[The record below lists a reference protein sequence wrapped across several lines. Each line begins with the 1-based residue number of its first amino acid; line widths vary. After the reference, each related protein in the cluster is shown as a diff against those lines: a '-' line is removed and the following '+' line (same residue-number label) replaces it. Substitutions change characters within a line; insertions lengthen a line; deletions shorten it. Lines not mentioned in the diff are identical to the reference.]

1 MLAGQMDCALVKL
14 TAIRERVAVDAIKW
28 APKSMYSGIVG
39 WGARRKLPR
48 SLRAPIYQAFAN
60 AVGAELGEVE
70 HALTHYGSLGE
81 FFARGLKPGAR
92 VLPEDERVW
101 AAPCDCLVAEAG
113 LLRGRAIEAKGRSF
127 SLRALLNSER
137 LALALQDG
145 EFATLYLSPK
155 DYHRVHTPIDCQLVG
170 YQYIPGSLYPVG
182 PFCLDHI
189 DNIFSMNE
197 RLVLE
202 FECTFGTFAMVMVG
216 AAGVGNLCLTQPEL
230 QSRFLRNSTT
240 PLSVHLESPI
250 KMQRGEE
257 VGAFELGSTVILCA
271 PPGTVELSA
280 CIGDSLQFG
289 DAIAAA
295 STIRG
300 QA

>member
-1 MLAGQMDCALVKL
+1 MAAEQMDCDLVNL

-28 APKSMYSGIVG
+28 APKSMFSGIVG

-70 HALTHYGSLGE
+70 CELSEYGSLGA

-92 VLPEDERVW
+92 VLPADEQLW
-101 AAPCDCLVAEAG
+101 AAPCDCFVAEAG

-127 SLRALLNSER
+127 SIPALLSSER
-137 LALALQDG
+137 LALALEDG
-145 EFATLYLSPK
+145 EFVTLYLSPK
-155 DYHRVHTPIDCQLVG
+155 DYHRVHAPIDCQLVG

-202 FECTFGTFAMVMVG
+202 FECREGIFAMVMVG
-216 AAGVGNLCLTQPEL
+216 AAGVGNLCLSQPEL
-230 QSRFLRNSTT
+230 QSRFLRHSATRQAVRLET
-240 PLSVHLESPI
+240 PIS
-250 KMQRGEE
+250 MRRGEE

-271 PPGTVELSA
+271 PPRTVELSA
-280 CIGDSLQFG
+280 CIGDSLRFG
-289 DAIAAA
+289 DAIA
-295 STIRG
+295 SPSKSRG
-300 QA
+300 RA

>member
-1 MLAGQMDCALVKL
+1 MDCAFLNL

-39 WGARRKLPR
+39 WGARRRLPR
-48 SLRAPIYQAFAN
+48 PLRAPIYQAFAN
-60 AVGAELGEVE
+60 AVGAELSEVE
-70 HALTHYGSLGE
+70 RELTEYGSLGE

-92 VLPEDERVW
+92 VLPENETHW

-113 LLRGRAIEAKGRSF
+113 LLRGRCIEAKGRSF
-127 SLRALLNSER
+127 TLPALLSSER
-137 LALALQDG
+137 LALALEDG

-155 DYHRVHTPIDCQLVG
+155 DYHRVHAPIDCQLIG

-202 FECTFGTFAMVMVG
+202 FECREGTFALVMVG
-216 AAGVGNLCLTQPEL
+216 AAGVGNLCLSKPEL
-230 QSRFLRNSTT
+230 QSRHLRVSAQR
-240 PLSVHLESPI
+240 LAVHLDSP
-250 KMQRGEE
+250 MPLRRGEE
-257 VGAFELGSTVILCA
+257 IGTFELGSTVILCA
-271 PPGTVELSA
+271 PPNTVELTA
-280 CIGDSLQFG
+280 CIGDSLKFG
-289 DAIAAA
+289 DAIAMPTN
-295 STIRG
+295 SRG

>member
-1 MLAGQMDCALVKL
+1 MPLVNL

-39 WGARRKLPR
+39 WGARRTLPR

-60 AVGAELGEVE
+60 AVGAELSEVE
-70 HALTHYGSLGE
+70 RELVDYGSLGE

-92 VLPEDERVW
+92 VLPEDERTW

-113 LLRGRAIEAKGRSF
+113 PTRGRVIEAKGRSF
-127 SLRALLNSER
+127 SLKALLSSER
-137 LALALQDG
+137 LALALEDG

-155 DYHRVHTPIDCQLVG
+155 DYHRVHAPVDCKLVG
-170 YQYIPGSLYPVG
+170 YEYIPGSLYPVG

-202 FECTFGTFAMVMVG
+202 FESREGTFALVMVG

-230 QSRFLRNSTT
+230 ESRYLRFTAQ
-240 PLSVHLESPI
+240 LQRVHLEAPI
-250 KMQRGEE
+250 ALKRGDEI
-257 VGAFELGSTVILCA
+257 GAFELGSTVILCV
-271 PPGTVELSA
+271 PSRKVQLSA
-280 CIGDSLQFG
+280 CIGDSLKFG
-289 DAIAAA
+289 DEIAHPVGP
-295 STIRG
+295 RG